1 MAKLAAAEQEVLA
14 LRAQGGDRQALATLL
29 ETNTGYLHQQVK
41 RYGCRALKDDPA
53 LYEDLLQE
61 ARLGLVRA
69 VLGPER
75 QVPGRPLARFEPGHG
90 ASLLTYAAPWIK
102 VYIQRVTLRQ
112 PILNLASTVERR
124 AAMYKPDE
132 QVDPTFANMRRTPLS
147 LDAPLADGMCALD
160 LLEDATPSVESRY
173 AAAEAEALGGT
184 SAERLRSLL
193 SCLTERERLIVESR
207 YLGQLT
213 LTNLGVGLGLSRERV
228 RQVEL
233 EALKKL
239 LAKSGSKLSLR
250 AFKQAWQA
258 SGHMLGRAAANAN
271 ADVPVRLVVD
281 NTEVEMAKS
290 TETIAGILGRLTLL
304 KKAQA
309 DLEAELRERRN
320 EVAQEL
326 AEVDHVLA
334 ELRPAEP
341 ADVQAGS
348 VAERVLRAV
357 EAAAGEVTTKTVAE
371 VSGTTG
377 NYAAIVLGRLAQK
390 GKIQRRPRGT
400 YAKLEVPRG

>member
-1 MAKLAAAEQEVLA
+1 
-14 LRAQGGDRQALATLL
+14 LATLL